1 MDWIGLFFVAKS
13 MKGCNSMSKTTKQT
27 IGIFCFLWLGTFLLI
42 FANLRTKACL
52 EQLRDQMNTLT
63 QRVPISA
70 VMLKRQPLR
79 TVENI
84 LARTDAQ
91 LTVASFSNENYAVE
105 AKSLAALCDKELK
118 KKTSGV
124 SNESVLAEMQRR
136 PGMCGRLIIPSVGV
150 NVALFTGYEQGL
162 VDAPDSAAYFPAGN
176 SMLVADHWNQGFT
189 RIKNCHVGTLAYI
202 YQGISVQTLT
212 CTGICQGVNNDYDLL
227 CADGSSATM
236 GGGTLMYTCNGA
248 NYHDVTITFWS

>member
-1 MDWIGLFFVAKS
+1 
-13 MKGCNSMSKTTKQT
+13 MSKTTKLT
-27 IGIFCFLWLGTFLLI
+27 IGIFCFLWLGIFLLI

-52 EQLRDQMNTLT
+52 EQLCDQMNTLT

-136 PGMCGRLIIPSVGV
+136 PGMCGRLVIPSVGV